1 MGSCLVTFQRDKTPR
16 FHGDDSFLTVVTTRA
31 PNYGTSTNIK
41 TTPTDLRSNRTPQKA
56 ELRNH
61 PPQTPLRLPTNMSC
75 LSPPDM
81 SPQLSPKPTPSWQGI
96 ISIGNNSPQF
106 RGTDCLRPLCEDSL
120 AASAETRCLAFGEL
134 PRPRTCLPTTRKSAN
149 LVAIWLINSGLS
161 PVSPFVRT

>member
-1 MGSCLVTFQRDKTPR
+1 MSNLGSCLVTFQRDKTPR

-31 PNYGTSTNIK
+31 PNYGRSTNIK

-96 ISIGNNSPQF
+96 ISIGNNSPPIPRNRLPASAMRRFFSRLGRNSLPRF
-106 RGTDCLRPLCEDSL
+106 RGVAPPSY
-120 AASAETRCLAFGEL
+120 L
-134 PRPRTCLPTTRKSAN
+134 PSN
-149 LVAIWLINSGLS
+149 YQE
-161 PVSPFVRT
+161 VR